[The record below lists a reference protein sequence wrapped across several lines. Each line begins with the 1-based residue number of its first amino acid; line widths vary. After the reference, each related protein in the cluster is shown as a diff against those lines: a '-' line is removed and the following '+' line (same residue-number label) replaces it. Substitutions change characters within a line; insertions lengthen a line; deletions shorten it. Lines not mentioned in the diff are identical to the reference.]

1 MNYYLFYTLFLLLN
15 PLSLI
20 FFCIIILSTS
30 SILLCSFTLKSV
42 CHSVCNKLFS
52 SLTENQALKQATQ
65 AELVIYSDLN

>member
-30 SILLCSFTLKSV
+30 SILLCSFTLKKKNLITAQSYFPR
-42 CHSVCNKLFS
+42 CKDR
-52 SLTENQALKQATQ
+52 K
-65 AELVIYSDLN
+65 YSQ